1 MTTAIPT
8 GAGTATTTRP
18 APKRGFRLTPAA
30 LIWPA
35 MLYLILTTQVP
46 FFMTVYYSFFR
57 YNLVDPSSRPFV
69 GLANYASL
77 LSDPQNLRILLNTV
91 VLAGGTLILTLV
103 IGGALAMLL
112 NREFPGRA
120 LLRTLL
126 ISSFLVMPIVTAV
139 IWKNMLLNPVF
150 GFFSWVVSSLGGQPV
165 DWLAQFPMA
174 SLMAMI
180 TWEWTPFAMLILLTG
195 LQSLPDDQLE
205 AARLDGASPLQ
216 EFRHIVLPHWTQAI
230 QVVVLMETIALLQVY
245 GEIYGSTSGGPGVAT
260 TNLPYFI
267 YQKAFAEYN
276 IGLASAAGVITVVL
290 TNLLAVY
297 LLKVISRTKSSRGE

>member
-1 MTTAIPT
+1 MTIANPSGTTALP
-8 GAGTATTTRP
+8 
-18 APKRGFRLTPAA
+18 PKSKSGFKLSPAA

-46 FFMTVYYSFFR
+46 FFMTIYYSFFQ
-57 YNLVDPSSRPFV
+57 YNLLDPTSRPFI
-69 GLANYASL
+69 GLGNYATL
-77 LSDPQNLRILLNTV
+77 LTDPQNLKIVLNTI
-91 VLAGGTLILTLV
+91 VLALASLVLTLI
-103 IGGALAMLL
+103 IGGGLAMLL
-112 NREFPGRA
+112 NREFPGRS

-126 ISSFLVMPIVTAV
+126 ISSFLVMPVVTAV
-139 IWKNMLLNPVF
+139 IWKNMLMNPVF
-150 GFFSWVVSSLGGQPV
+150 GFFSWVITKLGGQPV
-165 DWLAQFPMA
+165 DWLAQYPMA
-174 SLMAMI
+174 SVVAMI

-216 EFRHIVLPHWTQAI
+216 EFQHIVLPHWTQAI

-245 GEIYGSTSGGPGVAT
+245 GEIYGSTSGGPGIAT

-290 TNLLAVY
+290 TNILAVY
-297 LLKVISRTKSSRGE
+297 MLRIITRNQPSKGE